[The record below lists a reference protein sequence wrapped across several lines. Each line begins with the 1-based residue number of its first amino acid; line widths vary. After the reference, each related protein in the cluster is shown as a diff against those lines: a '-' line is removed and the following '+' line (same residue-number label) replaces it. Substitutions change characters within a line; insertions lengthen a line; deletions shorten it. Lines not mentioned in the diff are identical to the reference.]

1 MYYIAKKN
9 GKTFRVSD
17 VQAKAFKNAGY
28 TLTEEKAKAAKA
40 KTTKAKAEAA
50 EAAEAAE

>member
-28 TLTEEKAKAAKA
+28 TLTEEKTKTTKA
-40 KTTKAKAEAA
+40 KTKAKAEAA
-50 EAAEAAE
+50 ETAEAAE